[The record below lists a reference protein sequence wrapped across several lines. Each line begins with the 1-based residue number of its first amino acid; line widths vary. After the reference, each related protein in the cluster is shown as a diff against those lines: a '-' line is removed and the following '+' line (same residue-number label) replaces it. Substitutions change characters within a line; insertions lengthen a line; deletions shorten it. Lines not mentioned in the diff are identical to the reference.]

1 MNRRLNLMVF
11 IKVVLIAVG
20 LLTLLQNWRLADFT
34 QPWLLIFIVAIASI
48 RLAEV
53 ELPQGD
59 KVTLDASLVIA
70 AILLFDLPTAL
81 IMAVGGV
88 IAATVPRP
96 HPEGLGNPLFA
107 IGQRTVAVVVA
118 GWWTGGRYV
127 TASDPDKVLN
137 LLSWDLLGAAALCA
151 TFFLLEMSLDQLSLS
166 QRRGS
171 PFTPALLG
179 SFRLIGPIYFSLASI
194 GLLMSMMYSSMGMWG
209 VFLFGLPLI
218 VIHYSF
224 QLYLD
229 IKNTYRHTISALTRA
244 IQVEDLDQR
253 SHSERVAD
261 LAVDIGRELGF
272 HGEKLE
278 ELGYAALLHDIGK
291 LGLDI
296 DSFDALLDQRRNTDT
311 PPHAEIGAE
320 ILEQVEF
327 LKRFAQI
334 VRQHHLAFV
343 NRRNVDLEHPI
354 EARIIAL
361 ANYFD
366 QLTQT
371 PLAQSRLSPNQAVAR
386 LKREADRFD
395 PKVFR
400 ALISVLKHQQ
410 RLIVTSG

>member
-1 MNRRLNLMVF
+1 MTFVKLVF
-11 IKVVLIAVG
+11 ITGG
-20 LLTLLQNWRLADFT
+20 LLLLIQNWRLVDFT
-34 QPWLLIFIVAIASI
+34 QPWLLVFIVAIASI

-59 KVTLDASLVIA
+59 TVTLDASLVIA

-88 IAATVPRP
+88 IAATIPRP
-96 HPEGLGNPLFA
+96 QTDGLADPLFA
-107 IGQRTVAVVVA
+107 IGQRTVAVIVA

-127 TASDPDKVLN
+127 TASDPDRLLN
-137 LLSWDLLGAAALCA
+137 LLSWDLLNAAALCA
-151 TFFLLEMSLDQLSLS
+151 TFFLLEMALDQLSLS

-179 SFRLIGPIYFSLASI
+179 SLKLVGPIYFSLASI

-224 QLYLD
+224 KLFLD
-229 IKNTYRHTISALTRA
+229 IKNTYKHTISALTRA
-244 IQVEDLDQR
+244 IQVEDFDQR

-261 LAVDIGRELGF
+261 LSVDIGRELGF

-296 DSFDALLDQRRNTDT
+296 DSFDALLDQRRHNDT
-311 PPHAEIGAE
+311 IPPHAEIGAE

-327 LKRFAQI
+327 LKRFADI

-371 PLAQSRLSPNQAVAR
+371 PLAQGRLSPNQAIAR
-386 LKREADRFD
+386 LKRESDRFD

-400 ALISVLKHQQ
+400 ALINVLKRQQ
-410 RLIVTSG
+410 RLIIT